1 MTYKTCEKGAMWAD
15 WIPTPSRSDILQR
28 HFFILSDL
36 LVVDFTITQDGVSGI
51 S

>member
-1 MTYKTCEKGAMWAD
+1 MTCETCEKGTTWAD

-28 HFFILSDL
+28 HVLILSDL
-36 LVVDFTITQDGVSGI
+36 LVVDCTITQDGVSGI

>member
-1 MTYKTCEKGAMWAD
+1 MTCETCEKGTTWAD
-15 WIPTPSRSDILQR
+15 WIPTPSRSNILQR
-28 HFFILSDL
+28 HFLILSDL